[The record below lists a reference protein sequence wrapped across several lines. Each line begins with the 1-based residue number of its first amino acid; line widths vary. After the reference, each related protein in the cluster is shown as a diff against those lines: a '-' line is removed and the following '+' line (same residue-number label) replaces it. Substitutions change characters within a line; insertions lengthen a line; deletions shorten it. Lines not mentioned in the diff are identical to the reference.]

1 MAILELDKQTSAGTY
16 MMVVPAGMS
25 AVVMYWKSIP
35 SSVYSSRQSNFC
47 IPLLV
52 AHSSRRGMFRGAYSF
67 MSMGVERRSEDEVV
81 AVVATLS
88 MLLMVVVGVG

>member
-52 AHSSRRGMFRGAYSF
+52 AHSSRRGMFLGAYSF
-67 MSMGVERRSEDEVV
+67 MSMGVERRSDEVV
-81 AVVATLS
+81 ATLA
-88 MLLMVVVGVG
+88 MLLMVAMGVG